1 MDRIMYAMDYPY
13 QYTPQ
18 EVVDLDNM
26 NMDVATKKK
35 FYQTVAEKVFKL

>member
-1 MDRIMYAMDYPY
+1 MYVQDYPY

-18 EVVDLDNM
+18 EVLDLDA
-26 NMDVATKKK
+26 MDISDESKKM